1 MTVRNGVGYQTLLDE
16 ANASVETITTDVL
29 AKQLG
34 DEDLVIIDLRDI
46 RELQSEGHLPGAVHT
61 PRGMLEFWIDP
72 TSPYAKPIF
81 QEDKRF
87 VFYCRSGWR
96 SALATS
102 VANRLG
108 LQRTSHLEGGF
119 SSWKEAGCD
128 VVPYTAK
135 TPTPQKDTNRETS

>member
-16 ANASVETITTDVL
+16 ANANVETITTDTL
-29 AKQLG
+29 AQQLG

-72 TSPYAKPIF
+72 ASPYAKPIF

-96 SALATS
+96 SALATA

-119 SSWKEAGCD
+119 SSWEEAGFD
-128 VVPYTAK
+128 VVPYTSRTPK
-135 TPTPQKDTNRETS
+135 TPR